1 MYNNS
6 EIRKVEPI
14 VLKKVR
20 ILSNHTNRETGRES
34 HPRNFA
40 GIGIPPY
47 NAAGDRNFVIRLD
60 PEMVDIEELKA
71 AGWNL
76 KEGQIDIRNPEA
88 LPPYYL
94 RVKVKYFPLD
104 NSYSRMNPRIIKCS
118 ANGDLMVDEDNV
130 ADLDRDDIDYAN
142 MTIKGRWSD
151 TPTYRGLTA
160 YLSKMVVYLREDEDD
175 LSYLMDGIND

>member
-1 MYNNS
+1 MFNND
-6 EIRKVEPI
+6 IHKIEPI
-14 VLKKVR
+14 VLKNVR
-20 ILSNHTNRETGRES
+20 ILSNHTNRDTGRES

-60 PEMVDIEELKA
+60 PEVVDVEEMKA

-76 KEGQIDIRNPEA
+76 KEGSPDPRNPEA

-94 RVKVKYFPLD
+94 RVKVKYFPPD
-104 NSYSRMNPRIIKCS
+104 NSYSRMNPRIIKK
-118 ANGDLMVDEDNV
+118 AATADLVVDEDNV

-151 TPTYRGLTA
+151 TPTYRGVTA

-175 LSYLMDGIND
+175 LSYLMDDFRD